1 MEDKISE
8 KPYPV
13 IDPLECKGCGRCVI
27 ACPKQVLE
35 VVDDHNE
42 RGYRP
47 IVYKGEGCVGCGA
60 CYYTCPE
67 PNALEVHIPLKQ
79 SKEEG

>member
-13 IDPLECKGCGRCVI
+13 IDPLECKGCERCVI

-35 VVDDHNE
+35 VGNDRNE

-67 PNALEVHIPLKQ
+67 PNALEVHIPLKGD
-79 SKEEG
+79 KEEG